1 MSRPWSGRHDLAM
14 TSSTKRMWRLPAGLA
29 LLSTI
34 PVLAGGLRIGQLSTG
49 AQITADNARFFAD
62 PVPVVAHI
70 IGVTVFCV
78 LGAFQFSAGFRARW
92 PRWHRIAGRV
102 VAPCG
107 LVAALA
113 GLWMTVF
120 YPRAADVGDL
130 LTGFRLVFGTAMAVS
145 LVLGFAAVMRRD
157 IAGHRA
163 WMTRG
168 YAIGIGAGTQA
179 VTQLPVIVVLGSLN
193 TLTNA
198 LMSLGAWLLNL
209 AIAEWF
215 LRRRSRR
222 GDLAVGRSGP
232 PGARANKVVAA
243 HTGQGGA

>member
-1 MSRPWSGRHDLAM
+1 MSRTRSGRHDLAM
-14 TSSTKRMWRLPAGLA
+14 TSKRTWLLPTGLV

-34 PVLAGGLRIGQLSTG
+34 PVTAGGLRIGQLSTG

-62 PVPVVAHI
+62 PVPVVVHI

-78 LGAFQFSAGFRARW
+78 LGAFQFSTGVRARW
-92 PRWHRIAGRV
+92 PRWHRVAGRI

-107 LVAALA
+107 IAAALA

-120 YPRAADVGDL
+120 YPHAANVGGL
-130 LTGFRLVFGTAMAVS
+130 LTAFRLVFGTAMAVS
-145 LVLGFAAVMRRD
+145 LVLGVAAVLRRD
-157 IAGHRA
+157 IAAHRA
-163 WMTRG
+163 WMMRG

-179 VTQLPVIVVLGSLN
+179 VTQLPVILAVGSIN
-193 TLTNA
+193 ELTNA

-215 LRRRSRR
+215 VRRIGTRATQQRR
-222 GDLAVGRSGP
+222 GSRWAVRLS
-232 PGARANKVVAA
+232 
-243 HTGQGGA
+243 

>member
-1 MSRPWSGRHDLAM
+1 M
-14 TSSTKRMWRLPAGLA
+14 TSSTKRMWLLPTGLV

-49 AQITADNARFFAD
+49 AQRTAENARFFAD
-62 PVPVVAHI
+62 PVPVVVHI

-107 LVAALA
+107 LAAALS

-120 YPRAADVGDL
+120 YPHAANVGDL
-130 LTGFRLVFGTAMAVS
+130 LTVFRLVFGTAMAVS
-145 LVLGFAAVMRRD
+145 LVLGFAAVLRRD

-179 VTQLPVIVVLGSLN
+179 VTQLPVVVVFGSVN
-193 TLTNA
+193 TLTDA

-215 LRRRSRR
+215 LRRRPSRR
-222 GDLAVGRSGP
+222 RGLTVRVPVGA
-232 PGARANKVVAA
+232 ARGHAR
-243 HTGQGGA
+243 

>member
-1 MSRPWSGRHDLAM
+1 M
-14 TSSTKRMWRLPAGLA
+14 TSTRRMWLLPTGLV

-34 PVLAGGLRIGQLSTG
+34 PVLAGGLRIGQLGTG

-62 PVPVVAHI
+62 PVPVVVHI

-102 VAPCG
+102 VLPCG
-107 LVAALA
+107 LAAALS

-120 YPRAADVGDL
+120 YPRAANVGDL
-130 LTGFRLVFGTAMAVS
+130 LTAFRLVFGTAMAVS
-145 LVLGFAAVMRRD
+145 LVLGFLAVRRRD

-179 VTQLPVIVVLGSLN
+179 VTQLPVVVVFGSVN
-193 TLTNA
+193 TLTDA

-215 LRRRSRR
+215 LRRRPSRR
-222 GDLAVGRSGP
+222 GRAVSRQVLGAAPQARS
-232 PGARANKVVAA
+232 AR
-243 HTGQGGA
+243 